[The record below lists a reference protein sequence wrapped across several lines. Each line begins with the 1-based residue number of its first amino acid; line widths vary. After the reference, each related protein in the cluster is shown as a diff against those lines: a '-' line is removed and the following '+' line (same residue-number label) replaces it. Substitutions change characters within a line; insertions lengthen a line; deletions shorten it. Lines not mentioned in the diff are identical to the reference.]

1 MKDHRKLPWYKTIV
15 FKNTCIFIITLLPS
29 IFMFFLL
36 YHSFWQE
43 ARQTLADTT
52 LSRDQQVFEGFY
64 SRISELE
71 FRAYDLYNESSL
83 YMLSDLWDEYSSLQR
98 SQKINGI
105 QEKVGWYRFTDGFS
119 SDLKVYLLR
128 QNVCIGLTY
137 WREMNGKEWEKV
149 DDFLDDP
156 QTLKIGKNGVDI
168 FAASVKDG
176 INREQIRFV
185 TCITVDN
192 YNFRQ
197 LLRDISSDDMAA
209 GMILVNGQVYLDNI
223 GDEELRDA
231 LIAQYTDSGDTPTNH
246 VFEMKFGKER
256 YFCSE
261 VGSLGKNISI
271 LTCRSYDE
279 LFSKTMSQFRFIPIL
294 IGLNIL
300 VIIVFLAYIR
310 RYIKKPIMVL
320 NDAFWKVEQ
329 EDSDISLNYM
339 AQDEFL
345 SLYAGFN
352 EMNQRLTK
360 NIQENYLTKIEL
372 QRAQLKQ
379 MQAQINPH
387 FLYNTLFLIKIRA
400 KNGDNE
406 GVAQLAGLL
415 SDYFRFLN
423 RNSRDVISLEEELDH
438 TRTYMLIQETRFA
451 GRFVFEMEKCPQA
464 LARIPIPRLL
474 LQPLVENAVKYGME
488 NIEENGR
495 IDIFYRS
502 CENRVEVIIEEL
514 GVAMTAAQVQRLNEQ
529 LSDDGD
535 DAEVTSTRNINRRL
549 KLYYGPEY
557 GLHYESIEG
566 GGVRTIAPLDGGKI
580 TDEPMENTGR

>member
-43 ARQTLADTT
+43 ASQTLADTT
-52 LSRDQQVFEGFY
+52 LSRDEQVFEGFY

-105 QEKVGWYRFTDGFS
+105 QEKVGWYRFTEGFS
-119 SDLKVYLLR
+119 SDLKVFLLR

-149 DDFLDDP
+149 DAFLDDP

-176 INREQIRFV
+176 ISREKIRFV

-197 LLRDISSDDMAA
+197 LLRDISSDDMAS
-209 GMILVNGQVYLDNI
+209 GMILINDQVYCDNLE
-223 GDEELRDA
+223 DPALREA
-231 LIAQYTDSGDTPTNH
+231 LMDRYKDGRDTPQNH
-246 VFEMKFGKER
+246 VFELPLGKER

-261 VGSLGKNISI
+261 VGSLDKNISI

-279 LFSKTMSQFRFIPIL
+279 LFSKTRGQFRFIPIL

-329 EDSDISLNYM
+329 EDCDISLNYM

-423 RNSRDVISLEEELDH
+423 RNSRDVISLEEELAH
-438 TRTYMLIQETRFA
+438 TRTYMQIQETRFA
-451 GRFVFEMEKCPQA
+451 GRFVFEMEACPQA
-464 LARIPIPRLL
+464 LAGIPIPRLL

-495 IDIFYRS
+495 IRIYYH
-502 CENRVEVIIEEL
+502 CYGQRVEVIIEEL
-514 GVAMTAAQVQRLNEQ
+514 GVSLTSEEVQYLNAQ
-529 LSDDGD
+529 LSDDGTE
-535 DAEVTSTRNINRRL
+535 AEVTSTRNINRRL
-549 KLYYGPEY
+549 KLYYGSEY
-557 GLHYESIEG
+557 GLRYEAIEG
-566 GGVRTIAPLDGGKI
+566 GGVRTIVELDGGKI
-580 TDEPMENTGR
+580 TDEPMESIGS